1 MFLSYIATSP
11 EKEGV
16 AREGLLAEFE
26 KLRDQTVTA
35 EELSRAKEYVIGSH
49 AISQE
54 TGGVLLGEMLDA
66 WMFGGGLV
74 ELLEHDTRVRAVTA
88 DQMRDVA
95 QKYFDPKRRVEGIV
109 RGVGRTV

>member
-16 AREGLLAEFE
+16 ARAGLLAEFA
-26 KLRDQTVTA
+26 KLRD
-35 EELSRAKEYVIGSH
+35 ELVSEDEMSRAKEYVVGSH

-54 TGGVLLGEMLDA
+54 SGGAQLAEMLDA
-66 WMFGGGLV
+66 WMFGEGLH
-74 ELLEHDTRVRAVTA
+74 ELLEYDVRMRAVTA

-95 QKYFDPKRRVEGIV
+95 REYFDPERRVEGIV
-109 RGVGRTV
+109 RGIGRTV